1 MLQSMSQQN
10 EDQETAER
18 ALWRAVIVST
28 VQEWM
33 GGQLRRRREAE
44 KFLFQDEKDYKTV
57 CCSAGIDP
65 QNLRERLQKIRE
77 RIGAM
82 GTVRV
87 LPSQTVSR
95 A

>member
-1 MLQSMSQQN
+1 MLQPMGQQS
-10 EDQETAER
+10 EDLETAER

-33 GGQLRRRREAE
+33 HGQLRRRREAE
-44 KFLFQDEKDYKTV
+44 RFLFQDEKDYKTV

-65 QNLRERLQKIRE
+65 QSLRERLQKIRE
-77 RIGAM
+77 RIGAI
-82 GTVRV
+82 GAVHV